1 MSDKEEKYT
10 SPISIMM
17 READVPQPTEKKDNG
32 GWVKWGDRN
41 LYPQFLFK
49 LYYESPIH
57 GGIINQKVT
66 YITAGG
72 LKYDGSNP
80 ELFEKLRANGN
91 EKFTLD
97 ELVANLC
104 LDQEVLDE
112 FYIKAKKNIKT
123 GIWELSQLDAELIRN
138 SCDGNIFYYSENWST
153 QQSAEKT
160 KFRTYNSFFNRNPE
174 DTECVLYVSSKA
186 KQYELENG
194 KLTSNTYP
202 VPCYSGSIVSIM
214 ADVEMDSFHH
224 SESVNGFTAGT
235 VLALNNGTPPPDVKE
250 EIEKDIKGK
259 ASDKKKK
266 GGVVIIYSDG
276 KERSPNVLQ
285 LNGNDNDKRY
295 IVTQQY
301 IADKVMIGHSVTNP
315 SLFGVKVAGQLGATT
330 ELETSYAIF
339 KQNYVKKRQKP
350 LSEAVTFLSNELN
363 GLDGEIIFED
373 YNLQLEGTL
382 DESNKVLKKIN
393 QLSPLVANK
402 VLDSMTPNQ
411 KLALVGLPP
420 IIGGDVLATASPT
433 VFKSKDK
440 ILNRFMEC
448 GVDKSTL
455 NIVSS
460 KAVEKFEDIEADE
473 VNFVKMFEIE
483 KFASVNENKKK
494 ILQLLSQGTSFNDI
508 VKELQ
513 LKPAQVSSLFVDL
526 ENDGFLEK
534 NDGKVELTNKGQSEV
549 VNTEFKVLYTY
560 ELRDDAPDL
569 IGTSREFCREM
580 LASNKAFTR
589 QEIESISND
598 EGTDVWLYRGGWYHN
613 PDTDKNQ
620 PSCRHFWK
628 MNLVL

>member
-1 MSDKEEKYT
+1 
-10 SPISIMM
+10 
-17 READVPQPTEKKDNG
+17 
-32 GWVKWGDRN
+32 
-41 LYPQFLFK
+41 
-49 LYYESPIH
+49 
-57 GGIINQKVT
+57 
-66 YITAGG
+66 
-72 LKYDGSNP
+72 
-80 ELFEKLRANGN
+80 
-91 EKFTLD
+91 
-97 ELVANLC
+97 
-104 LDQEVLDE
+104 
-112 FYIKAKKNIKT
+112 
-123 GIWELSQLDAELIRN
+123 
-138 SCDGNIFYYSENWST
+138 
-153 QQSAEKT
+153 
-160 KFRTYNSFFNRNPE
+160 
-174 DTECVLYVSSKA
+174 
-186 KQYELENG
+186 
-194 KLTSNTYP
+194 
-202 VPCYSGSIVSIM
+202 M

-235 VLALNNGTPPPDVKE
+235 VLALNNGTPTPEVKE

-276 KERSPNVLQ
+276 KERSPEVLQ

-315 SLFGVKVAGQLGATT
+315 SLFGVKVAGSLGGNQDQG
-330 ELETSYAIF
+330 LQTSYAIF

-350 LSEAVTFLSNELN
+350 LAEAITFLSNKLN
-363 GLDGEIIFED
+363 GLDGEITFDE
-373 YNLQLEGTL
+373 YNLQLEGAV
-382 DESNKVLKKIN
+382 DESNKVSQALNKLN
-393 QLSPLVANK
+393 PLVANK
-402 VLDSMTPNQ
+402 VLENLTVNEIRGLA
-411 KLALVGLPP
+411 KLPAVEGGNVLVPKTQSTSFVKL
-420 IIGGDVLATASPT
+420 
-433 VFKSKDK
+433 KSEDK
-440 ILNRFMEC
+440 ILNRFLEC

-460 KAVEKFEDIEADE
+460 KAVEKFEDVEADE

-526 ENDGFLEK
+526 ENDGFLKK
-534 NDGKVELTNKGQSEV
+534 NDGKVELTNKGNSEA

-628 MNLVL
+628 MNLVLG